1 MIIPIEVSARH
12 IHLCQEDLE
21 RLFGLGYGLKK
32 LKQLTQPCD
41 FAAEETL
48 DIKTDWQIIPKVRI
62 VGPVRE
68 KTQVE
73 ISMTDAINLKISPV
87 FRHSGDIERTPG
99 IILIGPKGELKIEK
113 GVIIPYRHIHCIPK
127 EAKNLKIKN
136 GDKVSVKVEGER
148 TVTFHNV
155 KIRVKKDYK
164 LCMHID
170 TDEGNAA
177 GIVKSGE
184 GTLVKP

>member
-1 MIIPIEVSARH
+1 MKIPIEVSARH
-12 IHLCQEDLE
+12 IHLSYEDLE
-21 RLFGLGYGLKK
+21 RLFGIGYELKK

-62 VGPVRE
+62 VGPIRE

-73 ISMTDAINLKISPV
+73 ISMTDAINLKINPV
-87 FRHSGDIERTPG
+87 FRHSGNVEGTPG
-99 IILIGPKGELKIEK
+99 ITLIGPKGEVKIEK
-113 GVIIPYRHIHCIPK
+113 GVIIPHRHIHCTSM

-136 GDKVSVKVEGER
+136 GDIVCVKVDGER
-148 TVTFHNV
+148 AVTFSNV
-155 KIRVKKDYK
+155 KIRVREDYK
-164 LCMHID
+164 LCMHLD

-177 GIVKSGE
+177 GIVKKGE